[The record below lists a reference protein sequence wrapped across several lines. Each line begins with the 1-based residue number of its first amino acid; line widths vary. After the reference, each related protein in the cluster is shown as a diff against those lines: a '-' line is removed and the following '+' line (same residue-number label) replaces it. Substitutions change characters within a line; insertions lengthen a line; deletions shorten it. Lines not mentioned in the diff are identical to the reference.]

1 MEGIDVGAKWTGS
14 VNFQVWLRH
23 QVWPAEMESEV
34 LAQTDRQRDKGR
46 DKQGKSKMKSACKSR
61 VRE

>member
-46 DKQGKSKMKSACKSR
+46 DKQSKSKFKSAW
-61 VRE
+61 

>member
-46 DKQGKSKMKSACKSR
+46 DKQSKSKFKSAC
-61 VRE
+61 